1 MDAEEAQFFKLLDEY
16 SRKQY
21 GCFLSEISIS
31 KAKMEYVLCL
41 RPATTGMTSSN
52 RYACRYLRV
61 RTDDVRNTGKSQ
73 TLTAS
78 MTDPLKKKLPSLQS
92 LS

>member
-1 MDAEEAQFFKLLDEY
+1 MDAEETQFFKLLDEY

-21 GCFLSEISIS
+21 GCFVSEMFIS
-31 KAKMEYVLCL
+31 KAKMEYVLCF
-41 RPATTGMTSSN
+41 RPATTGTTSSN

-61 RTDDVRNTGKSQ
+61 RTEDVRNMGKSQ

-78 MTDPLKKKLPSLQS
+78 MTDALKKKLPSLQS
-92 LS
+92 L